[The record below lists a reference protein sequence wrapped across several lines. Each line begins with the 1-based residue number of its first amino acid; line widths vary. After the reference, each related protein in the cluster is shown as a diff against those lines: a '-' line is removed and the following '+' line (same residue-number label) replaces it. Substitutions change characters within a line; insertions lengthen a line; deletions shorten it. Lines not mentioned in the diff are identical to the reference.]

1 MSDIKLGPDGD
12 ILVDGP
18 DLQQTTGVDAIEQH
32 LKQRLKTFYGEYFLD
47 IRRGIPYFQHVLIKN
62 PDPVIVDTVFKR
74 QVLNTPGAEELLEFD
89 IDVDI
94 STRVM
99 TLSFKARTSEGVID
113 FSEEIP

>member
-1 MSDIKLGPDGD
+1 MSDIKLGTDGD
-12 ILVDGP
+12 ILIDGP

-32 LKQRLKTFYGEYFLD
+32 LKQRLKTFYNEYFLD

-74 QVLNTPGAEELLEFD
+74 QVLNTPGVLELLEFN
-89 IDVDI
+89 IDVDV

-99 TLSFKARTSEGVID
+99 TLSFKAKVTEGEVD
-113 FSEEIP
+113 FSEVIP